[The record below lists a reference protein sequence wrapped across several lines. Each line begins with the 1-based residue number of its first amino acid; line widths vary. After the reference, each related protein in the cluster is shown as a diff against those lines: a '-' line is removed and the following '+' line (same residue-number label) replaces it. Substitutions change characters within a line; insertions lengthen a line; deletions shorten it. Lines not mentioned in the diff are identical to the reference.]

1 VVIDATLPPEKRK
14 RYVKVA
20 YPAVDLKKYL

>member
-1 VVIDATLPPEKRK
+1 MIIDATLPADKRK

-20 YPAVDLKKYL
+20 YPPVDLKKYL